1 MEWKGGDFMDAKY
14 GIKRDIGTDENP
26 LADAYEELIK
36 YNKEQRNSK

>member
-1 MEWKGGDFMDAKY
+1 MDARY

-36 YNKEQRNSK
+36 YNRDQRN

>member
-1 MEWKGGDFMDAKY
+1 MDARY

-36 YNKEQRNSK
+36 YNKKQRKSK

>member
-1 MEWKGGDFMDAKY
+1 MEWEGGDFMDARY

-36 YNKEQRNSK
+36 YNREQRKLK

>member
-1 MEWKGGDFMDAKY
+1 MDTRY